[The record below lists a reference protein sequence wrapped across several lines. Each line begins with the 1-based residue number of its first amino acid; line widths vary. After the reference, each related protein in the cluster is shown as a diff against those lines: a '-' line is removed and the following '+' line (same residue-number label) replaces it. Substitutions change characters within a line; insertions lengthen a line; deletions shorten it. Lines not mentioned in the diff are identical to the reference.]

1 MITIMRKHHKVLMI
15 FITALVCISFS
26 WYWNRTDFSQ
36 MGNGVIGTIYDHK
49 VSQVEFQRNARLL
62 RLSSELGMHDLVQ
75 SLTIGAQTENEAYSN
90 FSWNLMVLQHEAD
103 ALGIKP
109 TTEEIANLVK
119 TLPAFQSAN
128 GFDMAKYTDFA
139 DHALAPMGFSEAEIE
154 ELASDQITLDRVKNL
169 LAAGVSVADA
179 QLRSDFERAYSKM
192 DVAVVRFQ
200 AADFAKDVQ
209 VTDDDVAKYFDA
221 HKAELKT
228 EEKREVQFVRFG
240 LTDEQKKLT
249 GRERIDVLQKLA
261 DDAND
266 FTDALQAKG
275 AEFSAVAAKFKMKPE
290 ETAEFTADSPAPQ
303 FAQTPELTKA
313 AFALTKD
320 TPNSDAVQAQ
330 DGFYIEHLAKIDSSR
345 PLTLDEA
352 RPKIVESLKQ
362 ERLQALVAAKAGA
375 VVKQLRDAVKSGKP
389 VEQAA
394 AAAGVKAET
403 IPSFALLDNPPG
415 APIPRTLPTHTP
427 PDMDTIKQTV
437 SGMNPGS
444 VSDFVPSPA
453 GGLVVVLEKRAPL
466 DVAQF
471 NSSRPLLETRMLSNE
486 RQIVFYE
493 WLRDRRR
500 AAGVEENRP
509 QQVANS

>member
-26 WYWNRTDFSQ
+26 WYWNRTDFAQ

-75 SLTIGAQTENEAYSN
+75 SLTIDAQTENEAFAN

-139 DHALAPMGFSEAEIE
+139 DHALAPMGFSETEIE
-154 ELASDQITLDRVKNL
+154 ELAADQITLDRVKNL
-169 LAAGVSVADA
+169 LAAGVSVGDA

-200 AADFAKDVQ
+200 SADFAKDAQ
-209 VTDDDVAKYFDA
+209 ISDADVTRYFDS

-228 EEKREVQFVRFG
+228 AEKREVEFVRFG
-240 LTDEQKKLT
+240 LTDAQKKLT
-249 GRERIDVLQKLA
+249 GKARIDVLQKLA

-275 AEFSAVAAKFKMKPE
+275 AEFGAVAEKFKIKPE
-290 ETAEFTADSPAPQ
+290 TTAEFTAENPPAQ
-303 FAQTPELTKA
+303 FAHTPELTKT
-313 AFALTKD
+313 AFALTND
-320 TPNSDAVQAQ
+320 APNSDAVQAQ
-330 DGFYIEHLAKIDSSR
+330 DGFYIEHLVKIDPAR
-345 PLTLDEA
+345 PLTLEEA
-352 RPKIVESLKQ
+352 RPKIVDSLKQ
-362 ERLQALVAAKAGA
+362 ERVQALVAAKAA
-375 VVKQLRDAVKSGKP
+375 TVVKQLREAVKSGKP

-394 AAAGVKAET
+394 ATAGVKAET
-403 IPSFALLDNPPG
+403 IPAFALLDNPPG
-415 APIPRTLPTHTP
+415 APMAKTP
-427 PDMDTIKQTV
+427 PANTAPDMDTIKQTV

-471 NSSRPLLETRMLSNE
+471 NSARPLLENRMLSNE

-509 QQVANS
+509 PQVANS